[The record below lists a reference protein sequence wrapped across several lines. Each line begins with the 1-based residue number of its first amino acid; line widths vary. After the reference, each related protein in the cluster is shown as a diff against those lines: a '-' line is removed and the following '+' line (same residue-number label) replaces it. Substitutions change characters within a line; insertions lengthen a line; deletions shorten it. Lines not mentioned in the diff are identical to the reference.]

1 MDPLSTVLFSGI
13 LKLMTTHFRRT
24 EEFLN
29 RGVYLPPS
37 KQLNE
42 TSELGLG
49 RAKVCRDFMEE
60 EASLNINQ
68 LIINARIEQT
78 AGNDMSTG
86 QLQHEKFV

>member
-1 MDPLSTVLFSGI
+1 
-13 LKLMTTHFRRT
+13 MTTHFRRT